1 MLSKQLWRSF
11 AARNKIV
18 NGLLKHNEKKT
29 QSSSIVTRNASNKN
43 SNFDAELDK
52 PVKYTTSP
60 AHNWK
65 AQYSR
70 IGSKAEFGP
79 WYEAH
84 VVSASLI
91 IFMVYFFIIREENDL
106 DLLLDKPLSET
117 LKGE

>member
-1 MLSKQLWRSF
+1 MFSKQLWRSF

-29 QSSSIVTRNASNKN
+29 QSSSIVTRNASNRN
-43 SNFDAELDK
+43 SDIDAELNK

-60 AHNWK
+60 AHDWK
-65 AQYSR
+65 AQHSR

-79 WYEAH
+79 WYEPHA
-84 VVSASLI
+84 VSASLI
-91 IFMVYFFIIREENDL
+91 LFMIYFFILREENDL

-117 LKGE
+117 LKKE